1 MQMGNECADV
11 LICRF
16 LLVDGQMVC
25 SGDGFMREMGGWADE
40 GIREWVVYGSGFAGK
55 QVTWCLLMCAYA
67 DGNYRKKDVENDP

>member
-25 SGDGFMREMGGWADE
+25 RGDGFMREMGGWADE
-40 GIREWVVYGSGFAGK
+40 GIRE
-55 QVTWCLLMCAYA
+55 
-67 DGNYRKKDVENDP
+67 